1 MLLQYLYLSMTG
13 FLLSTVF
20 MVLFG
25 HKVKAG
31 HWLISLLYLS
41 EVLYGSYW
49 IVDNLIGQAVDP
61 KLMLFASIPCLLIIA
76 FAKSW
81 NLFGQVNYALT
92 LQAAVAFIVYA
103 GYVVFTSNHGIA
115 SLSLSVVLLAL
126 VVCAMTLMLAHTFEL
141 VDVVCRR
148 KWRRIKAPTP
158 TTKYFPKVSLHVPAH
173 NEPPE
178 MVIATL
184 NALANLDYPNYE
196 VLMID
201 DNTTDASLWRPVELH
216 CKKLGFKFYH
226 LENWPGFKSGALN
239 YATTKTDP
247 EAEIVGIVDSDYI
260 VEPNYLRDL
269 VGFFEDDN
277 VAFVQTPQDY
287 RDFNRQDRYLL
298 ACYHAYQYFFK
309 LSMASRNERNSIIFT
324 GTMGLIRKDVLQG
337 VGGWDEWCIT
347 EDAEISLKI
356 LNLGYESI
364 FVDKTYG
371 RGLMPLSFESLKKQR
386 FRWAFG
392 GMQVL
397 RLHWKKLL
405 PWSRKINP
413 ENRLSPGQKLNY
425 WSGGLQWFNDPIT
438 FLFTVIL
445 LVNGISYSVTRT
457 AFLEPLAGAALFVPF
472 LLIIFSLTR
481 TLWGLRL
488 RLNCTMPEAFRALL
502 VLLSLTWVVTL
513 ACFFGLTKKAGVF
526 LRTPKNKESRSLVRY
541 LKIVNT
547 ELSIVALCSLS
558 VIWLLSTG
566 HLTATVWLLSGLLL
580 WQIFIYSS
588 AVIVSRWS
596 YESEAHST
604 GVKSA
609 DLSSISVKRPKRFAP
624 AYSVKS
630 TAAAIIA
637 GISLIFYQSQSNSV
651 DKDEIISSNY
661 SSPQISLHN
670 TQDVEPDS
678 KSGPI

>member
-1 MLLQYLYLSMTG
+1 MLLQYLFLSMTG
-13 FLLSTVF
+13 FLISTVF
-20 MVLFG
+20 MVTFG
-25 HKVKAG
+25 HKVKTG
-31 HWLISLLYLS
+31 HWLLSLLYLS

-49 IVDNLIGQAVDP
+49 IVDNVIGQVVDP
-61 KLMLFASIPCLLIIA
+61 QLILLASVPGLLIIA
-76 FAKSW
+76 YAKNW
-81 NLFGQVNYALT
+81 NLFGQINYALT
-92 LQAAVAFIVYA
+92 LQAAVAFVGYA
-103 GYVVFTSNHGIA
+103 GYVVFTSDHGVA
-115 SLSLSVVLLAL
+115 SLGLSIILLVL
-126 VVCAMTLMLAHTFEL
+126 VVCAMALMLAHTFEL
-141 VDVVCRR
+141 VDVACRR
-148 KWRRIKAPTP
+148 QWRRIKVPTP
-158 TTKYFPKVSLHVPAH
+158 TTNYFPKVSLHVPAH

-184 NALANLDYPNYE
+184 NALANIDYPNYE

-216 CKKLGFKFYH
+216 CRKLGFKFYH

-239 YATTKTDP
+239 FATTKTDP
-247 EAEIVGIVDSDYI
+247 EAEIIGIVDSDYI
-260 VEPNYLRDL
+260 VEPNYLREL
-269 VGFFEDDN
+269 VGFFEEDN

-309 LSMASRNERNSIIFT
+309 LSMASRNERNGIIFT
-324 GTMGLIRKDVLQG
+324 GTMGLIRKNVLQS

-364 FVDKTYG
+364 FIDKTYG
-371 RGLMPLSFESLKKQR
+371 RGLMPLNFESLKKQR

-405 PWSRKINP
+405 PWSRNINA
-413 ENRLSPGQKLNY
+413 ENRLTPGQKFDY

-438 FLFTVIL
+438 FLFTAIL
-445 LVNGISYSVTRT
+445 LLNGISYSVTHT

-488 RLNCTMPEAFRALL
+488 RLNCTTLEAFRALL

-513 ACFFGLTKKAGVF
+513 ACFFGLTRKAGVF
-526 LRTPKNKESRSLVRY
+526 LRTSKKKENCSLVRH
-541 LKIVNT
+541 LKIINT
-547 ELSIVALCSLS
+547 ELSIAALCSLM
-558 VIWLLSTG
+558 VVWLLSTG

-596 YESEAHST
+596 YESEAHSA
-604 GVKSA
+604 GIKPSG
-609 DLSSISVKRPKRFAP
+609 LSSALIKPPLRIA
-624 AYSVKS
+624 AKS
-630 TAAAIIA
+630 TAVAAIA
-637 GISLIFYQSQSNSV
+637 GISLTFHQSQSNTV
-651 DKDEIISSNY
+651 DKDEAISDNP
-661 SSPQISLHN
+661 SSSQVLLRN
-670 TQDVEPDS
+670 AQNVESDPVLE
-678 KSGPI
+678 KI

>member
-1 MLLQYLYLSMTG
+1 
-13 FLLSTVF
+13 
-20 MVLFG
+20 LF
-25 HKVKAG
+25 
-31 HWLISLLYLS
+31 
-41 EVLYGSYW
+41 GSYW
-49 IVDNLIGQAVDP
+49 IVDNMIAQSIDP
-61 KLMLFASIPCLLIIA
+61 ELVLLASIPCLLVIA
-76 FAKSW
+76 AAKNW
-81 NLFGQVNYALT
+81 NLPGQVNFALT
-92 LQAAVAFIVYA
+92 LQAALAFTGYA
-103 GYVVFTSNHGIA
+103 GYVVFTSGHGA
-115 SLSLSVVLLAL
+115 AGLVLSVILLVL
-126 VVCAMTLMLAHTFEL
+126 VVCAMALMLAHTFEL
-141 VDVVCRR
+141 VDVACRSQ
-148 KWRRIKAPTP
+148 WRRIRVPMP
-158 TTKYFPKVSLHVPAH
+158 TTRYFPKVSLHVPAH

-184 NALANLDYPNYE
+184 NALARLDYPNYE

-201 DNTTDASLWRPVELH
+201 DNTSDAALWRPVERH
-216 CKKLGFKFYH
+216 CRKLGFRFYH

-239 YATTKTDP
+239 FATTKTDP

-269 VGFFEDDN
+269 VGFFEDGN

-309 LSMASRNERNSIIFT
+309 LSMASRNERNGIIFT
-324 GTMGLIRKDVLQG
+324 GTMGLIRKDILQG

-364 FVDKTYG
+364 FIDRTYG
-371 RGLMPLSFESLKKQR
+371 RGLMPLNFESLKKQR

-405 PWSRKINP
+405 PWSGKINP
-413 ENRLSPGQKLNY
+413 ENHLTPGQKLDY

-445 LVNGISYSVTRT
+445 LVNGVSYSVTHT
-457 AFLEPLAGAALFVPF
+457 AFLEPLAGAALFIPF
-472 LLIIFSLTR
+472 LLIVFSLTR

-488 RLNCTMPEAFRALL
+488 RLNCTLPEAFRALL
-502 VLLSLTWVVTL
+502 VLLSLTWVVTI

-526 LRTPKNKESRSLVRY
+526 LRTSKNPEKCSQLRHLT
-541 LKIVNT
+541 IVNT
-547 ELSIVALCSLS
+547 ELSIAAVCTLS
-558 VIWLLSTG
+558 VIWLLSG
-566 HLTATVWLLSGLLL
+566 DYLTATVWLLSGLLL

-596 YESEAHST
+596 YQSEVHST
-604 GVKSA
+604 GMHSPNPSRSIIKAPIKIAAKSA
-609 DLSSISVKRPKRFAP
+609 AVA
-624 AYSVKS
+624 V
-630 TAAAIIA
+630 IA
-637 GISLIFYQSQSNSV
+637 GISLTFYQSHSGPV
-651 DKDEIISSNY
+651 DKVESTGSNR
-661 SSPQISLHN
+661 SSPQLSLHN
-670 TQDVEPDS
+670 TQDIELDS
-678 KSGPI
+678 ESGPI